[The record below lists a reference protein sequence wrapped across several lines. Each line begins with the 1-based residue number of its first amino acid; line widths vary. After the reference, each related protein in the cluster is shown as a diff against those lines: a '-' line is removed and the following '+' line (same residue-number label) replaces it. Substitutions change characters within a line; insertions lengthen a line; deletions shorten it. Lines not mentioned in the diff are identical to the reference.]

1 MPYKLS
7 NDTRN
12 NVISL
17 IKAGKGTKNILQ
29 ATGVSRALV
38 ILMKKQVD
46 PDRVKPRGGR
56 VSTVPDFTKQ
66 VIAFKVRKGFLL
78 SAKDVQRYLWSLGYK
93 LQYSSTTQLMRSL
106 GLKTLYKK
114 KKPLIKRTNQKKRLE
129 WAKKHRDWT
138 VEDWNK
144 VIFSDETKINRW
156 GSDGAQITWKH
167 KDDPLRP
174 HNYQTQLKGGG
185 GSMMV
190 WGCMTSSGVGYACR
204 IIEYPMKSE
213 LYTHILDTSYKDT
226 LEHFSLSNEEVI
238 FQQDGDTKHTSKLTK
253 KWLADNGIN
262 YIQDWPA
269 NSPDLNPIEHLWHHV
284 KLKLDAYDTKPKNM
298 DELWDIFD
306 AEWNKFTKEDMKK
319 YYESMPKRIE
329 EVIKAKGGYTKR

>member
-7 NDTRN
+7 NDKRN

-17 IKAGKGTKNILQ
+17 IKAGKGTTDIVQ
-29 ATGVSRALV
+29 ATGVSKAQVVR
-38 ILMKKQVD
+38 MKKEHD
-46 PDRVKPRGGR
+46 PDRIKSRGGR
-56 VSTVPDFTKQ
+56 VSTVPDFTKRA
-66 VIAFKVRKGFLL
+66 ICFRVRKGFLL

-93 LQYSSTTQLMRSL
+93 LQYSSTTKLMRSL
-106 GLKTLYKK
+106 GLNSMYKK
-114 KKPLIKRTNQKKRLE
+114 KKPLIQKTRLQ

-138 VEDWNK
+138 VEDWNE

-204 IIEYPMKSE
+204 IDEYPMNSE
-213 LYTHILDTSYKDT
+213 LYTHILATSYKET
-226 LEHFSLSNEEVI
+226 LEYFGLSNEEVI
-238 FQQDGDTKHTSKLTK
+238 FQQDGDTKHTSKHTK
-253 KWLADNGIN
+253 KWLADNGIR
-262 YIQDWPA
+262 YIEDWPA
-269 NSPDLNPIEHLWHHV
+269 NSPDLNPIEHLWRHV

-298 DELWDIFD
+298 GELWDRFD
-306 AEWNKFTKEDMKK
+306 KEWNTFTKDDIKK
-319 YYESMPKRIE
+319 YYESMPKRIQA
-329 EVIKAKGGYTKR
+329 VIKAKGGYTKL